1 MINLSSRTVKLRKK
15 PRLIWRSPYGYH
27 TAVDIASIWYGTP
40 PPILK
45 VDLSAVIADSF
56 WCINTADNSNR
67 YVSHSIGIIEKVNL
81 NQITHTLIT

>member
-1 MINLSSRTVKLRKK
+1 MGTTLQLTQQA
-15 PRLIWRSPYGYH
+15 YGM
-27 TAVDIASIWYGTP
+27 GPP